1 MSKRSGE
8 IVAYVLGIIA
18 IPGFVVYF
26 YYHPFHWW
34 LLIIP
39 ATSIPFV
46 IMQQRRQKHWDD
58 LRSQRQQS
66 LGDAKAAEPTIPKGP
81 LPKIKR
87 DH

>member
-8 IVAYVLGIIA
+8 IVAYVLGLIA
-18 IPGFVVYF
+18 IGGFVQYF
-26 YYHPFHWW
+26 RYHQFHWW

-39 ATSIPFV
+39 ATSIPLV

-66 LGDAKAAEPTIPKGP
+66 LSNAKAAEQVIQTNAPSK
-81 LPKIKR
+81 
-87 DH
+87 D